1 MVERE
6 NADLLWMDQVDI
18 NDKSLVGGKNASLG
32 EMYQN
37 LTSRGIKI
45 PFGFIVTS
53 NSYKSFINFNNLEE
67 VISMELKNID
77 YNDTISLKRVGIKI
91 RTEIQN
97 GDFPESINH
106 EICKF
111 YKELSEK
118 YYDVEG
124 NPQTYTDVA
133 VRSSGT
139 AEDMPD
145 ASFAGQQETYLNVRG
160 KQNVLESIRN
170 CFASLYTD
178 RAISYRKSMGYM
190 TDINISVC
198 VQKMVRSDLG
208 SSGVAFSLDPE
219 SGFKDVILI
228 NSSWGL
234 GEMVVGGCIQPDEIV
249 VFKKTLNEGYFP
261 IIDKKLGLKMQKMI
275 YGINLDQKTKIV
287 SVDFSKQSIFS
298 INKIQI
304 LKLSKWVIE
313 IENYYTN
320 ILSKWTPLDIEW
332 AIDGLSGEL
341 YIVQARPE
349 TIHSRRNLNTIKE
362 YKLIKSPTIKPI
374 LTGIA
379 VGNNIGKGKIKIIY
393 TMDSRD
399 GSNGLE
405 NFKKGD
411 ILVTDM
417 TDPDW
422 EPIMKM
428 SSGII
433 TNKGGRVCHAS
444 IVARELNIPA
454 IVGTENGTQILKN
467 DQEIT
472 LSCGEGETGYIYE
485 GNIPSE
491 IIEINIDE
499 LPQVKTKV
507 MLNVGSPENAFAS
520 SFLPNSGVG
529 LAREEFI
536 INNFV
541 GIHPMALL
549 KHNSL
554 NDPELTTEI
563 LSRIKGFKNEIN
575 FYVNKLSYGI
585 ARIATAFYPKPVIVR
600 FSDFKSNEYSN
611 LLGGKY
617 FEPHEEN
624 PMIGWRGASRYYSPK
639 FKEAFL
645 LECKAIK
652 EVREIMGLKNVIVM
666 IPFCRT
672 VGECKKVLEVMKE
685 GGLERGIEGLQVYL
699 MCEVPSNVILAKD
712 FCKLVDGFSIG
723 SNDLTQLTLGIDRD
737 SELIAHIYDER
748 NEAVKS
754 LIKNV
759 IEVCHENN
767 TKIGICGQG
776 PSDFPDFAK
785 FLIENGI
792 DSVSV
797 TPDSL
802 PKTLF
807 VVKDAENN
815 KISE

>member
-1 MVERE
+1 MSQKEQS
-6 NADLLWMDQVDI
+6 DILWMDEVNI
-18 NDKSLVGGKNASLG
+18 HDKNIVGGKNASLG
-32 EMYQN
+32 EMYSN
-37 LTSRGIKI
+37 LVSKGIKI
-45 PFGFIVTS
+45 PYGFMITS
-53 NSYKSFINFNNLEE
+53 TAYKKFIKINDLQNK
-67 VISMELKNID
+67 ISEQLNKID
-77 YNDTISLKRVGIKI
+77 YDDPVSLKRVGMNI

-97 GDFPESINH
+97 GDFPEDLNKSI
-106 EICKF
+106 
-111 YKELSEK
+111 SK
-118 YYDVEG
+118 YYEDLSKKYTDNNG
-124 NPQTYTDVA
+124 DPQLYTDVA

-160 KQNVLESIRN
+160 KQKVIESIRN

-178 RAISYRKSMGYM
+178 RAISYRKSMGYC
-190 TDINISVC
+190 DDVHISVC

-208 SSGVAFSLDPE
+208 SAGVAFSIDPE

-234 GEMVVGGCIQPDEIV
+234 GEMVVGGSIQPDEIL
-249 VFKKTLNEGYFP
+249 VFKKTLNDGYFP
-261 IIDKKLGLKMQKMI
+261 IIDKKLGLKNQKMI
-275 YGINLDQKTKIV
+275 YGTNPDQKTKIV
-287 SVDFSKQSIFS
+287 SVDIGRQNSFS
-298 INKIQI
+298 INRVQI
-304 LKLSKWVIE
+304 LKLSKWVMLIE
-313 IENYYTN
+313 EYYTEKLN
-320 ILSKWTPLDIEW
+320 KWTPLDIEW
-332 AIDGLSGEL
+332 AIDGLSGDL

-349 TIHSRRNLNTIKE
+349 TIHSRRNLNMIKE
-362 YKLIKSPTIKPI
+362 YKLLKDSNSTPI
-374 LTGIA
+374 LSGTA
-379 VGNNIGKGKIKIIY
+379 VGNNIGKGKVKIMY
-393 TMDSRD
+393 NMDSRD
-399 GSNGLE
+399 NGDGFE

-422 EPIMKM
+422 EPIMKL

-444 IVARELNIPA
+444 IVARELNIPV
-454 IVGTENGTQILKN
+454 IVGTENGTQILAN
-467 DQEIT
+467 NQEIT
-472 LSCGEGETGYIYE
+472 MSCGEGEVGYVYE
-485 GNIPSE
+485 GDIPC
-491 IIEINIDE
+491 EINEINLSE
-499 LPQVKTKV
+499 LPKVNTKV
-507 MLNVGSPENAFAS
+507 MLNVGTPENAFTS

-554 NDPELTTEI
+554 NDQALTDEI
-563 LSRIKGFKNEIN
+563 KLRIKGHKTEVN

-585 ARIATAFYPKPVIVR
+585 ARIATAFYPNPVIVR
-600 FSDFKSNEYSN
+600 FSDFKSNEYAN

-617 FEPHEEN
+617 FEPNEEN

-645 LECKAIK
+645 LECRAIK

-672 VGECKKVLEVMKE
+672 VNECEKVLDVMRE

-699 MCEVPSNVILAKD
+699 MCELPSNVILAKQ

-737 SELIAHIYDER
+737 SELISHIYDER
-748 NEAVKS
+748 NDAVKTM
-754 LIKNV
+754 IKNV

-776 PSDFPDFAK
+776 PSDFPDFAE
-785 FLIENGI
+785 FLIENNI
-792 DSVSV
+792 DSLSV

-802 PKTLF
+802 PKTLH
-807 VVKDAENN
+807 VVKDVEN
-815 KISE
+815 K